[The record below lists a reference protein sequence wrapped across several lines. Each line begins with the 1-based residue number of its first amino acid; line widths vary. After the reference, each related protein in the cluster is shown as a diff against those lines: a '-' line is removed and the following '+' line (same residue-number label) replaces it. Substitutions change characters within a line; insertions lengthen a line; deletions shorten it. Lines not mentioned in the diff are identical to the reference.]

1 MWRAK
6 LAKAPGSIKVLVLIV
21 AILGIAV
28 VALGVL
34 SPTWEVRATAAS
46 PDTKTTAFVLTSMSD
61 GVGLAPY
68 GDHVV
73 VTQSRQPTRKD
84 LYDPIFAGHCS
95 NGAQV
100 MWLSDKKL
108 KVKCVITDPV
118 VRQKERFQDIE
129 VVYEISQRPAT

>member
-6 LAKAPGSIKVLVLIV
+6 LAKAPGAIKVLVLIV
-21 AILGIAV
+21 ATLGVAV
-28 VALGVL
+28 VVLGVL
-34 SPTWEVRATAAS
+34 IPNWEVRATAAS
-46 PDTKTTAFVLTSMSD
+46 PNTKTAAFVVTSLSD

-73 VTQSRQPTRKD
+73 LTQSRQPTQKD
-84 LYDPIFAGHCS
+84 LNDPIFAGYCRK
-95 NGAQV
+95 GAQV
-100 MWLSDKKL
+100 TWLSDKKL

-129 VVYEISQRPAT
+129 VEYEISQ